1 VRKETNK
8 KLWAAVKLQS
18 HVRRMIAQRQ
28 YQRTKHERKHQMEA
42 LQLKRQEE
50 RALAQ
55 QGNKR
60 AKEIA
65 ELHYKV

>member
-1 VRKETNK
+1 
-8 KLWAAVKLQS
+8 
-18 HVRRMIAQRQ
+18 MIAQRQ
-28 YQRTKHERKHQMEA
+28 YQQIRRDRRHQMEA
-42 LQLKRQEE
+42 LHLKRQEE

-65 ELHYKV
+65 EQHYKVKYYKI